1 MGGYTLCAAETNEL
15 HRFLAS
21 SPILNVVH
29 AIGCMVSERPPHE
42 LPKNCPFGN
51 GFGCLTP

>member
-15 HRFLAS
+15 HRFLAG
-21 SPILNVVH
+21 SPILNVH